1 MRTTYKIFI
10 AKIIHFFLVKLFK
23 FKSEQ
28 LAIREEITAEELG
41 NTVHGHPTFAEIWME
56 AAHALHKSCIH
67 APPSK

>member
-1 MRTTYKIFI
+1 M
-10 AKIIHFFLVKLFK
+10 V
-23 FKSEQ
+23 

-56 AAHALHKSCIH
+56 AAHALNKSCIH